1 MRLIVVT
8 GLSGSGKSVAL
19 NALEDAGYY
28 CIDNLPV
35 SLMPAL
41 TSELLGNDQLY
52 SQDVAIGI
60 DVRTATSGLDILPP
74 VIEGLRQDGLECTIL
89 FLEAEESVILR
100 RYSETRRR
108 HPLTDSKH
116 TLSEAVLEERKRMLV
131 IRQAADLLIDTS
143 RTSLHQLR
151 RQIRRKIAQIPEE
164 MQIEVQSFG
173 FKYGLPQDADLVFD
187 ARLLPNPYW
196 RTELRPLTGK
206 DTGVQEFL
214 ASEPRT
220 GKFIEEIDNALQSWI
235 PGFRSEGRSYLTVT
249 IGCTGGQHRSVY
261 LVEQIA
267 GRFRKNG
274 YNCLINHRE
283 LTTTNA

>member
-1 MRLIVVT
+1 MRLIIVT

-41 TSELLGNDQLY
+41 TSELLGNNERY
-52 SQDVAIGI
+52 RQDIAIGI

-74 VIEGLRQDGLECTIL
+74 VIEGLRQDGLECIIL
-89 FLEAEESVILR
+89 FIEADDSVLLR

-108 HPLTDSKH
+108 HPLSDNEH
-116 TLSEAVLEERKRMLV
+116 TLIEAVSEERKRMLP

-151 RQIRRKIAQIPEE
+151 RQIRRKIAGIPQEL
-164 MQIEVQSFG
+164 QIEVQSFG

-196 RTELRPLTGK
+196 RAELRALTGK
-206 DTGVQEFL
+206 DEAVQEFL
-214 ASEPRT
+214 SEQ
-220 GKFIEEIDNALQSWI
+220 EETHTFSDDILRLLDSWI
-235 PGFRSEGRSYLTVT
+235 PGYRNEGRSYLTVAV
-249 IGCTGGQHRSVY
+249 GCTGGQHRSVY
-261 LVEQIA
+261 LVERIS
-267 GRFRKNG
+267 KSLTEKG
-274 YNCLINHRE
+274 YNCLVNHRE
-283 LTTTNA
+283 LSTSNA

>member
-19 NALEDAGYY
+19 HALEDAGYY

-35 SLMPAL
+35 SLLPDL
-41 TSELLGNDQLY
+41 TGELLGNDRLHN
-52 SQDVAIGI
+52 QDVAIGI
-60 DVRTATSGLDILPP
+60 DVRTATAGIDILPP
-74 VIEGLRQDGLECTIL
+74 VIEGLKRDGIDCTIL
-89 FLEAEESVILR
+89 FLEADDRVILQ
-100 RYSETRRR
+100 RYSETRRK
-108 HPLTDSKH
+108 HPLSDREH
-116 TLSEAVLEERKRMLV
+116 TLTEAVLDERKRMRP
-131 IRQAADLLIDTS
+131 IREAADLLIDTS

-164 MQIEVQSFG
+164 LQIEIQSFG
-173 FKYGLPQDADLVFD
+173 YKYGLPQDADLVFD

-196 RTELRPLTGK
+196 RTELRPLTGR
-206 DTGVQEFL
+206 DEEVEAFL
-214 ASEPRT
+214 ADEPAT
-220 GKFIEEIDNALQSWI
+220 GTYLGEVEEVLHSWI
-235 PGFRSEGRSYLTVT
+235 PGYRNEGRSYLTVA

-267 GRFRKNG
+267 ERLSQKG

-283 LTTTNA
+283 LATAND

>member
-8 GLSGSGKSVAL
+8 GLSGSGKTVAL
-19 NALEDAGYY
+19 HALEDAGYY

-35 SLMPAL
+35 SLLPAL
-41 TSELLGNDQLY
+41 TRELLGNDRLY
-52 SQDVAIGI
+52 NQDVAIGI
-60 DVRTATSGLDILPP
+60 DVRTATAGIDILPP
-74 VIEGLRQDGLECTIL
+74 VIEGLKQDGIDCTIL
-89 FLEAEESVILR
+89 FIEADDRVILR
-100 RYSETRRR
+100 RYSETRRK
-108 HPLTDSKH
+108 HPLSDRQH
-116 TLSEAVLEERKRMLV
+116 TLTEAVLEERTRMQP

-164 MQIEVQSFG
+164 LQIEIQSFG
-173 FKYGLPQDADLVFD
+173 YKYGIPQDADLVFD

-206 DTGVQEFL
+206 DREVQAFL
-214 ASEPRT
+214 ANEPAT
-220 GKFIEEIDNALQSWI
+220 GAYLDEVGQLLQSWI
-235 PGFRSEGRSYLTVT
+235 PGYRKEGRSYLTVA

-267 GRFRKNG
+267 ERLSLNG
-274 YNCLINHRE
+274 YNCLTNHRE
-283 LTTTNA
+283 LATAND